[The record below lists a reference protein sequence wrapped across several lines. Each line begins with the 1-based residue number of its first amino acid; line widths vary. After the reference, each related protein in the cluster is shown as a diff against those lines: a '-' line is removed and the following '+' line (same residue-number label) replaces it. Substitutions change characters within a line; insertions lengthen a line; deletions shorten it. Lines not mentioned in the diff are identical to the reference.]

1 MGESLTIFVGYLT
14 TAPLIE
20 LKNTFANQSGLKS
33 DINFYGEYMQ
43 RIRNGKIT
51 LNETTQSRTDI
62 TLLNKFAMSIFYDF
76 SFHLKEGRTLRKL

>member
-1 MGESLTIFVGYLT
+1 MTWKNVGESLTIFVGYLT

-62 TLLNKFAMSIFYDF
+62 
-76 SFHLKEGRTLRKL
+76 